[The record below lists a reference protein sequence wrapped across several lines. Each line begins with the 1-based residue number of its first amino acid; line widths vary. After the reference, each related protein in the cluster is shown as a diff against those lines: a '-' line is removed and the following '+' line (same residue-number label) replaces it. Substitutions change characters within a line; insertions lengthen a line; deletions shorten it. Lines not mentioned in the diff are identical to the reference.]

1 MSDPFAALHPV
12 FRRQIQAMMANDR
25 DLLMTCYHP
34 EVKSLRFQGVLEG
47 REAISDL
54 LDKYDELNPEFVE
67 VLEYVHS
74 DDQIMTRTVL
84 RIKGEEIVA
93 VGSYVVKDDMIWR
106 QFGCD
111 EGGVRDWWA

>member
-1 MSDPFAALHPV
+1 MTDLSALHPV
-12 FRRQIQAMMANDR
+12 FRRQIECMMANDKEG
-25 DLLMTCYHP
+25 LMQTYHP

-47 REAISDL
+47 KEAISDL
-54 LDKYDELNPEFVE
+54 MEKYEDLDPEFLG

-74 DDQIMTRTVL
+74 DDQIMTRSAM

-93 VGSYVVKDDMIWR
+93 VGSYVVKDGKIWR